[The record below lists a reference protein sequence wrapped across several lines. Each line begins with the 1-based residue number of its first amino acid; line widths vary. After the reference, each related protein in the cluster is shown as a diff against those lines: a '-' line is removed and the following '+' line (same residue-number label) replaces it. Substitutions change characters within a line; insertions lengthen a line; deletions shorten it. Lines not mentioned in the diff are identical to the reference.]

1 MKEIKIT
8 ENKLFLLN
16 SIELEFNELNELIE
30 NGFSENENLMIE
42 DLSKQLKKVKIEM
55 KI

>member
-30 NGFSENENLMIE
+30 RFSENENLMIE
-42 DLSKQLKKVKIEM
+42 DLSKQLKVKIEM